1 MGEIYKSNVKSTTPE
16 NEAPLLKRKFWY
28 PKKGTYRFLQL
39 TIINYFPSIKIFH
52 SEINSTC
59 QIFHNYNY
67 IQHHSLARK
76 PTEVNKLNKS
86 PK

>member
-1 MGEIYKSNVKSTTPE
+1 MGEINKSNVKSTTLE
-16 NEAPLLKRKFWY
+16 NEASHLKRRFWY
-28 PKKGTYRFLQL
+28 PKKGTCLFLQL
-39 TIINYFPSIKIFH
+39 TIIIYFPAIKNFH

-67 IQHHSLARK
+67 IQHHSSARK